1 MRFRTVST
9 LVAGTLLLLTGCS
22 AGSADTGSERS
33 AGTGSSGTGTTA
45 AVADLAFT
53 AETLDGS
60 SFDGETL
67 AGRPAVV
74 WFWAPWCPTCRAQ
87 APGVSRLAEQY
98 DGQVS
103 VVGVGGLA
111 DAGDIRDFAEQVD
124 GPTHLIDEDG
134 EVWRHFGVTA
144 QSTYLV
150 LDADGGVVA
159 EGYLDDHVLA
169 DKVEGLVG

>member
-1 MRFRTVST
+1 MSLRTVST
-9 LVAGTLLLLTGCS
+9 LVAGALLVLSGCS
-22 AGSADTGSERS
+22 AGSTTTNGDRGAGSGSNTSVETGP
-33 AGTGSSGTGTTA
+33 
-45 AVADLAFT
+45 VADLAFT
-53 AETLDGS
+53 AEMLDGS
-60 SFDGETL
+60 RFEGAAL
-67 AGRPAVV
+67 AGKPAVL

-87 APGVSRLAEQY
+87 APGVSGLAERY

-111 DAGDIRDFAEQVD
+111 DVADIRDFAAKVD
-124 GPTHLIDEDG
+124 GPTHLIDPDG

-159 EGYLDDHVLA
+159 DGYLDDRVLA

>member
-1 MRFRTVST
+1 MRLKTVTT
-9 LVAGTLLLLTGCS
+9 LVAGAVLVLTGCS
-22 AGSADTGSERS
+22 AGSAETGGDGA
-33 AGTGSSGTGTTA
+33 AGGGSSTSGTTA
-45 AVADLAFT
+45 AAADLAFT
-53 AETLDGS
+53 AEGLDGS
-60 SFDGETL
+60 SFDGEML
-67 AGRPAVV
+67 AGRPAVL

-124 GPTHLIDEDG
+124 GPTHLVDPDG

-159 EGYLDDHVLA
+159 EGYLDDHVLT
-169 DKVEGLVG
+169 DEVEGLVD